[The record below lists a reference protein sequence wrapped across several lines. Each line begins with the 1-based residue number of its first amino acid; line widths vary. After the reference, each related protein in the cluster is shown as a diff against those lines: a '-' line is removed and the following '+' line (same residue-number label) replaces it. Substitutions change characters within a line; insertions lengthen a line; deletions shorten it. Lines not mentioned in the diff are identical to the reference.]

1 MTSMLVWD
9 AAAIEKSV
17 ANLVA
22 SRPAY
27 ASLLGFYG
35 PVFSAQA
42 KAVAATSPP
51 PIQVEAA
58 ALHMRRKEGF
68 ALIEPASFKLDHR
81 AADNLLAEICGIAAV
96 AGERLS
102 AAGKALTAA
111 MDEGADMVALFADAL
126 EDKGRIQAL
135 AEGKGVP
142 TEMLSMLLCLAL
154 RPSIDAGVRQ
164 LAIHVMEDLDTRSS
178 CPICGRA
185 PILGALDAD
194 GHLRVYCSLC
204 WYPWPVT
211 RMACLFCGD
220 RSSNSLEYLY
230 SEEEP
235 EYRVYL
241 CNACRQ
247 YLKAVDTRKLSRGF
261 FPPLEQVVSL
271 HLDIKVSEKGYI
283 HAMGQATALT

>member
-1 MTSMLVWD
+1 MTSIPVWD
-9 AAAIEKSV
+9 AATIEKSV
-17 ANLVA
+17 ASLVD

-42 KAVAATSPP
+42 KAVGDTSPP
-51 PIQVEAA
+51 PIPLEAA
-58 ALHMRRKEGF
+58 VLHMRRKEGF
-68 ALIEPASFKLDHR
+68 ALIEPASFTVDHR
-81 AADNLLAEICGIAAV
+81 AADKLLTEICGIAVA

-102 AAGKALTAA
+102 AVGKALAAA
-111 MDEGADMVALFADAL
+111 MNEGTDTVALFGDAL
-126 EDKGRIQAL
+126 DDKGRIQAL
-135 AEGKGVP
+135 AEEKDVP
-142 TEMLSMLLCLAL
+142 SEMLSMLLYLAL

-164 LAIHVMEDLDTRSS
+164 LASHVKEDPDTRSS

-185 PILGALDAD
+185 PIIGALDAD
-194 GHLRVYCSLC
+194 GQQWMHCSLC
-204 WYPWPVT
+204 WYPWPVK

-220 RSSNSLEYLY
+220 RSSHSLEYLY

-235 EYRVYL
+235 EYRMYL

-247 YLKAVDTRKLSRGF
+247 YVKVVDTRKLSRGF

-271 HLDIKVSEKGYI
+271 HLDIKVSEKGYV
-283 HAMGQATALT
+283 HAMDQATAIT